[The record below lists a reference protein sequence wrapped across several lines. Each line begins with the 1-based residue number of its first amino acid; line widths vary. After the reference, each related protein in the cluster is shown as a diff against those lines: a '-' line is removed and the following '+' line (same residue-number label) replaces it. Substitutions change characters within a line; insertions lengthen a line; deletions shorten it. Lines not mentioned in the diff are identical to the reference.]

1 MTTKMK
7 KALWGEAQRGERL
20 DFIWSI
26 LSIEKNHIKERDI
39 NLCKAWLLYVGWP
52 SMWDTN
58 WDLCRIC
65 RTSFILKQIKSMYVH
80 ISPYWWSVVWID
92 FHKKHNYHIFLW
104 PFPGILYFLSPQND
118 LSCLNGQLS
127 RKHTF
132 HSLRFSQMEKWLHL
146 LTNNHRPNIL
156 EYFKYFRYLRFLQ
169 MGNWLHFPTN
179 SHNQMLSSLFKRYQ
193 HRWKISPIENI
204 ILFEYI

>member
-1 MTTKMK
+1 
-7 KALWGEAQRGERL
+7 
-20 DFIWSI
+20 
-26 LSIEKNHIKERDI
+26 
-39 NLCKAWLLYVGWP
+39 
-52 SMWDTN
+52 MWDTN

-156 EYFKYFRYLRFLQ
+156 EYFKYFRYFTVPSNGKLAPL
-169 MGNWLHFPTN
+169 
-179 SHNQMLSSLFKRYQ
+179 SNQQPKPNIIIIIQ
-193 HRWKISPIENI
+193 KISAPMKNI
-204 ILFEYI
+204 TNRKYHSVWIHLGF

>member
-1 MTTKMK
+1 
-7 KALWGEAQRGERL
+7 
-20 DFIWSI
+20 
-26 LSIEKNHIKERDI
+26 
-39 NLCKAWLLYVGWP
+39 
-52 SMWDTN
+52 MWDTN

-156 EYFKYFRYLRFLQ
+156 KYFKYFRYFTVPSNGKLAPLTNQ
-169 MGNWLHFPTN
+169 QPPTKYYHHY
-179 SHNQMLSSLFKRYQ
+179 SKDISTDEKYHQS
-193 HRWKISPIENI
+193 KISFCLNTSR
-204 ILFEYI
+204 ILDILISRHIKYKIV